1 MHFVRA
7 ANGFGRGLRE
17 TEIANFS
24 LAYQIG
30 HGPDRLFDRYSFI
43 DAVLVVEIN
52 HLDAQ
57 PLQAAVACLLYVFW
71 TAIHALVAPAFE
83 RSADQFFIFAG
94 TVHIG
99 CVQKR
104 TAEFNGAMNGGN
116 GLIVVASAVEL

>member
-71 TAIHALVAPAFE
+71 TAIHAQELAFGPAHVAELGGQHDLVAPAFE
-83 RSADQFFIFAG
+83 RSQAG
-94 TVHIG
+94 ATRS
-99 CVQKR
+99 C
-104 TAEFNGAMNGGN
+104 
-116 GLIVVASAVEL
+116 LPLSARPTSSSFLPE